1 MGKKIR
7 GQKTFSGGTAMA
19 KEQLYGENPIAQ
31 RKTDLYKKEY
41 VHSFVR
47 KWDELIDWDARASS
61 EGDFF
66 INLMKERGVR
76 QVLDVATGTG
86 FHSIRLLKA
95 GFDVTSADGSPEM
108 LAQAFENGRKSGF
121 IMQTIHAD
129 WRWLSR
135 DIHNKYDAVI
145 CLGNS
150 LTHLFS
156 EQDRRKALAE
166 FYAAL
171 RHDGVLI
178 LDQRNYDGILDNGY
192 TSKHV
197 YYYCGDNVSAEPEY
211 VDEGLAR
218 FRYRFP
224 DKSEYHL
231 NMYPLRKDYLRRLM
245 SQVGFQQVKTYADF
259 KETHRVEDPDFYIHV
274 AEKLYKNEE
283 RNNKSTVLNNYSPTV
298 ETARNYY
305 NSTDA
310 DRFYATIWG
319 GEDIHIGLYESSTDT
334 IYDASRRTV
343 ETMASMIL
351 DLDAETRL
359 LDIGSGYGGSARYLT
374 KRFGC
379 QVGCLNLSEIQ
390 NLRNRELNQRD
401 GISLAINV
409 IDGNFED
416 IPAPDNSFDV
426 VWSQDAIL
434 HSGNRKKVLEEVHRV
449 LTKGGQFI
457 FTDPMQNESCPE
469 DALTPILDRI
479 HLDSLGS
486 IKYYKHILLGLGF
499 KEVKI
504 VDHSEQLSNHY
515 GRVLQEVLA
524 NHTNLIRV
532 CSDEYIERM
541 KTGLQNWVDGG
552 KAGNLTWGIL
562 HFQKT

>member
-1 MGKKIR
+1 MG
-7 GQKTFSGGTAMA
+7 

-108 LAQAFENGRKSGF
+108 LAQAFENGRKAGF

-178 LDQRNYDGILDNGY
+178 LDQRNYDGILDNGF

-231 NMYPLRKDYLRRLM
+231 NMYPLRKDYVRKLM
-245 SQVGFQQVKTYADF
+245 SQVGFQQVKTYGDF
-259 KETHRVEDPDFYIHV
+259 QETHKVEDPDFYVHV

-283 RNNKSTVLNNYSPTV
+283 RTNKSTILNNYSPTV

-319 GEDIHIGLYESSTDT
+319 GEDIHIGLYENNTDT

-343 ETMASMIL
+343 QTMASMIL
-351 DLDAETRL
+351 GLDPKTRV
-359 LDIGSGYGGSARYLT
+359 LDIGSGYGGSARYLI
-374 KRFGC
+374 KHFGC
-379 QVGCLNLSEIQ
+379 HVGCLNLSEIQ

-401 GISLAINV
+401 GMSLAINV
-409 IDGNFED
+409 VDGNFED

-486 IKYYKHILLGLGF
+486 IKYYKDILLGLGF

-515 GRVLQEVLA
+515 NRVLQEVLA
-524 NHTNLIRV
+524 NHMSLIQV

-541 KTGLQNWVDGG
+541 KTGLQHWVDGG

>member
-1 MGKKIR
+1 MG
-7 GQKTFSGGTAMA
+7 

-41 VHSFVR
+41 VHSFVK
-47 KWDELIDWDARASS
+47 KWDELIDWDARVQS

-76 QVLDVATGTG
+76 KVLDVATGTG

-108 LAQAFENGRKSGF
+108 LAQAFENGRRAGF
-121 IMQTIHAD
+121 IMKTIHAD

-135 DIHNKYDAVI
+135 DIHTQYDAVI

-166 FYAAL
+166 FYSTL
-171 RHDGVLI
+171 NHDGVLI
-178 LDQRNYDGILDNGY
+178 LDQRNYDGMLDNGF

-197 YYYCGDNVSAEPEY
+197 YYYCGENVSAEPEY

-224 DKSEYHL
+224 DNSEYHL
-231 NMYPLRKDYLRRLM
+231 NMYPLRKDYVRKLM
-245 SQVGFQQVKTYADF
+245 EQVGFQQVKTYADF
-259 KETHRVEDPDFYIHV
+259 QETHRVEDPDFFVHV

-283 RNNKSTVLNNYSPTV
+283 RSNKVSLSATYSSTV

-319 GEDIHIGLYESSTDT
+319 GEDIHIGLYEQDTDT
-334 IYDASRRTV
+334 IFDASRRTV
-343 ETMASMIL
+343 QTMASMIK
-351 DLDAETRL
+351 DLGPKTRV

-374 KRFGC
+374 K
-379 QVGCLNLSEIQ
+379 Q
-390 NLRNRELNQRD
+390 
-401 GISLAINV
+401 
-409 IDGNFED
+409 
-416 IPAPDNSFDV
+416 
-426 VWSQDAIL
+426 
-434 HSGNRKKVLEEVHRV
+434 
-449 LTKGGQFI
+449 
-457 FTDPMQNESCPE
+457 
-469 DALTPILDRI
+469 
-479 HLDSLGS
+479 
-486 IKYYKHILLGLGF
+486 
-499 KEVKI
+499 
-504 VDHSEQLSNHY
+504 Y
-515 GRVLQEVLA
+515 G
-524 NHTNLIRV
+524 
-532 CSDEYIERM
+532 
-541 KTGLQNWVDGG
+541 
-552 KAGNLTWGIL
+552 
-562 HFQKT
+562 

>member
-1 MGKKIR
+1 
-7 GQKTFSGGTAMA
+7 MA

-47 KWDELIDWDARASS
+47 KWDELIDWDARATS

-66 INLMKERGVR
+66 INLMKERGVKR
-76 QVLDVATGTG
+76 VLDVATGTG

-108 LAQAFENGRKSGF
+108 LAQAFENARRAGF
-121 IMQTIHAD
+121 ILQTIHAD
-129 WRWLSR
+129 WRWLSK
-135 DIHNKYDAVI
+135 DIHTKYDAVI

-166 FYAAL
+166 FYTAL
-171 RHDGVLI
+171 KHDGVLI
-178 LDQRNYDGILDNGY
+178 LDQRNYDGILDNGF

-224 DKSEYHL
+224 DNSEYHL
-231 NMYPLRKDYLRRLM
+231 NMFPLRKEYVRNLM
-245 SQVGFQQVKTYADF
+245 GQVGFQQVKTYGDF
-259 KETHRVEDPDFYIHV
+259 QETHRVEDPDFFVHV

-283 RNNKSTVLNNYSPTV
+283 RSTKAEISSTYSETV

-319 GEDIHIGLYESSTDT
+319 GEDIHIGLYEQETDT
-334 IYDASRRTV
+334 IADASRRTV
-343 ETMASMIL
+343 ETMASLLQDMGPK
-351 DLDAETRL
+351 TRV
-359 LDIGSGYGGSARYLT
+359 LDIGSGYGGSARYLV
-374 KRFGC
+374 KKFGC
-379 QVGCLNLSEIQ
+379 HVGCLNLSEIQ
-390 NLRNRELNQRD
+390 NKRNRELNGRE
-401 GISLAINV
+401 GLSLAINV
-409 IDGNFED
+409 VDGNFEE
-416 IPAPDNSFDV
+416 IPLPDNSVDI

-434 HSGNRKKVLEEVHRV
+434 HSGNKQKVLEEVYRV
-449 LTKGGQFI
+449 LAKGGQFI
-457 FTDPMQNESCPE
+457 FTDPMQSESCPK
-469 DALTPILDRI
+469 DALEPILTRI

-486 IKYYKHILLGLGF
+486 IQYYKDTLLKLGF
-499 KEVKI
+499 KEISIK
-504 VDHSEQLSNHY
+504 DHSKQLSNHY
-515 GRVLQEVLA
+515 GRVLQEVQA
-524 NHTNLIRV
+524 NHANLTRV
-532 CSDEYIERM
+532 CSGDYIDRM
-541 KTGLQNWVDGG
+541 KTGLQHWVDGG
-552 KAGNLTWGIL
+552 MAGNLTWGIL
-562 HFQKT
+562 HFRKT